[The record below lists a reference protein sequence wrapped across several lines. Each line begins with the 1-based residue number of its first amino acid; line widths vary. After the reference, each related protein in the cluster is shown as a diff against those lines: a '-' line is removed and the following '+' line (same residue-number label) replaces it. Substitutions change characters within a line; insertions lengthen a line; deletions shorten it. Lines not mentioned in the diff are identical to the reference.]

1 MLKYRE
7 GKPQPK
13 SSLVSKGYRK
23 VVFQWKSSLT
33 TFYNSVVIFS
43 DGRSYL
49 SLTLTYFNNKATVV
63 MWLKH
68 KHLSTVKPIMI
79 LNGWGRINFSES
91 KIKILKYS
99 FMLLY

>member
-13 SSLVSKGYRK
+13 SSLVSKGYSK

-43 DGRSYL
+43 DRRIYL

-68 KHLSTVKPIMI
+68 KHLSTDVIMLKSNQ
-79 LNGWGRINFSES
+79 LNQ
-91 KIKILKYS
+91 
-99 FMLLY
+99 

>member
-13 SSLVSKGYRK
+13 SSLVSKGYSK

-43 DGRSYL
+43 DGRI
-49 SLTLTYFNNKATVV
+49 TLTYFNNKATVA

-68 KHLSTVKPIMI
+68 KHLSTDVI
-79 LNGWGRINFSES
+79 L
-91 KIKILKYS
+91 LKS
-99 FMLLY
+99 NQLNQ